1 MLLNSSI
8 KQETKKSNKE
18 KSNKNE
24 DTTPISSYQKNKKK
38 HQVVDKKIE
47 LILEK
52 EKKEKED
59 KKKREEEERKK
70 KLEDEE
76 RRRQFEREER
86 IRRER
91 EEKIRKEE
99 EEKKRK
105 EEEELK
111 KRLEIEE
118 KKRKEEE
125 EKKRIEEEKRQ
136 KEEEKRRK
144 EEEEKRKEEE
154 EKRKE
159 EEEKNKIIE
168 KKYFIVFKNKKPE
181 KKEFKYTF
189 EYIMQFKKWKI
200 ANEDELLTEKA
211 KEHFEEFKEEERD
224 SGKPKRRDNGKPY
237 YKPKQSQK
245 NTKEELN
252 NSAAPTLENSMEQW
266 ARKDMTKEIKAA
278 EEFKHKL
285 EETIKDD
292 PIKRN
297 LRNYLNMLTKDNY
310 DKIRGHIFEI
320 IKEKVEYQVKFLD
333 VLFQK
338 AVSERAFV
346 KLYAKLCKDLDR
358 DLPQKNPPKESKNG
372 EKSKKQTSV
381 MRAKLLDKCREIFQI
396 KNNEKFDEYIKE
408 KDPEERENKLKNFVL
423 GNVYFITELI
433 SIKIL
438 SKKIAPVCIKNLFE
452 RYESVKGDVK
462 LKLINIQAI
471 VIFTDQF
478 GSLVHSQ
485 EKKINTEEAKQFK
498 DNIDNIFQKLEK
510 VKDEEGLPGH
520 IKYSIINLIEK
531 RKKNYQKS
539 KVEKYREAKSKKEV
553 EQELETHEQ
562 ITQDDI
568 NDKIKKGL
576 SDYRE
581 FVEEEGSSEKYP
593 WKETTFLYDK
603 KEKSLDEILEG
614 YIISCSDFIEK
625 ESNIKY
631 AKEYIKELIEYYG
644 TKIHKKEKKDLRNKL
659 LKLFELVRDYALETP
674 QIYDIY
680 AYIIVIFLDN
690 KIMEISDL
698 KDIINEKDVIDDD
711 YKTISSVFEMTYKY
725 YKEEDFKEEIAQF
738 DFIKNHSHM
747 FKWLYEKDEENTE
760 EKEKKDE

>member
-1 MLLNSSI
+1 M
-8 KQETKKSNKE
+8 
-18 KSNKNE
+18 
-24 DTTPISSYQKNKKK
+24 
-38 HQVVDKKIE
+38 E
-47 LILEK
+47 L
-52 EKKEKED
+52 
-59 KKKREEEERKK
+59 
-70 KLEDEE
+70 
-76 RRRQFEREER
+76 
-86 IRRER
+86 
-91 EEKIRKEE
+91 

-105 EEEELK
+105 EEEE
-111 KRLEIEE
+111 RQ
-118 KKRKEEE
+118 
-125 EKKRIEEEKRQ
+125 RIEEEKRQ
-136 KEEEKRRK
+136 KEEERRKK
-144 EEEEKRKEEE
+144 EEEER
-154 EKRKE
+154 RRE
-159 EEEKNKIIE
+159 EEEKNKVIE
-168 KKYFIVFKNKKPE
+168 KKYFIVFKNRKSE

-189 EYIMQFKKWKI
+189 EYIMQFRKWKI
-200 ANEDELLTEKA
+200 ANEDDLLTERA

-224 SGKPKRRDNGKPY
+224 SGKQKKRDNGKPY

-245 NTKEELN
+245 MVKEEIN
-252 NSAAPTLENSMEQW
+252 NLSPAAPLENTMEQW

-310 DKIRGHIFEI
+310 DKVKEHIFEI

-338 AVSERAFV
+338 AVSERAYV
-346 KLYAKLCKDLDR
+346 KLYAKLCKDLDK

-372 EKSKKQTSV
+372 EKPKKQTSV

-396 KNNEKFDEYIKE
+396 KNNEKFDEYIKV
-408 KDPEERENKLKNFVL
+408 KDPDERETKLKNFVL

-433 SIKIL
+433 TIKIL

-452 RYESVKGDVK
+452 RYENAKGDEK

-485 EKKINTEEAKQFK
+485 EKKINTEEAKAFK
-498 DNIDNIFQKLEK
+498 ENIENIFQKLDK

-539 KVEKYREAKSKKEV
+539 KLEKYREAKSKKEV
-553 EQELETHEQ
+553 EQELETHEE

-568 NDKIKKGL
+568 NEKIKKGL

-581 FVEEEGSSEKYP
+581 FVEEEGNSKDYP
-593 WKETTFLYDK
+593 WKETTFLYDTK
-603 KEKSLDEILEG
+603 GKTLDEILEG
-614 YIISCSDFIEK
+614 YIVSCSDFIEK

-644 TKIHKKEKKDLRNKL
+644 SKIGKKEKKDLKNKL

-680 AYIIVIFLDN
+680 AHIIYIFLDN
-690 KIMEISDL
+690 NIMDISDL
-698 KDIINEKDVIDDD
+698 KDIINEKDAIEDD
-711 YKTISSVFEMTYKY
+711 YKIISSVFEKAYKY
-725 YKEEDFKEEIAQF
+725 YNEEDFKEEIAQF
-738 DFIKNHSHM
+738 DFVKKYSHM
-747 FKWLYEKDEENTE
+747 FKWLSEQDEEKNE
-760 EKEKKDE
+760 DEKEN